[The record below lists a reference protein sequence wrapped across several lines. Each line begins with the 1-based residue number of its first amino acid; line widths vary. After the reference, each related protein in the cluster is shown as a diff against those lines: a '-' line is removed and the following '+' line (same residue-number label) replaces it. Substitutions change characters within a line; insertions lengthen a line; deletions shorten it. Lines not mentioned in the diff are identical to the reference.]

1 MKNRKEK
8 NKKIRKTLWPLFM
21 DRVSLQRDSVLL
33 TTKSPE
39 RLRQPWNYSVVLNP
53 DSRAPFY
60 EYGLIVSRL
69 QSYYEETVLFL
80 PRNPEKFLVIV

>member
-1 MKNRKEK
+1 
-8 NKKIRKTLWPLFM
+8 M

-53 DSRAPFY
+53 DSRASFY

-69 QSYYEETVLFL
+69 QSYYEEIVLFL

>member
-1 MKNRKEK
+1 
-8 NKKIRKTLWPLFM
+8 M

-60 EYGLIVSRL
+60 EYGLIVSGYRA
-69 QSYYEETVLFL
+69 TT
-80 PRNPEKFLVIV
+80 RR